1 MKGFLQFQIK
11 KIKKTL
17 SIDYPIPMNRQN
29 FWIILISIFLFSCE
43 EAILG
48 EEAPNTPSQNFEI
61 LWNDFDRHYS
71 LFEVRGINWKQLYQ
85 IYRPQVTDD
94 LSNEG
99 LWEVMTEMVEHLDD
113 SHTTLYNGNI
123 RYKSGYALNEQ
134 STVEFSAEL
143 LLSKYIATKTEVG
156 SEDEL
161 LFGQVKDKNIGY
173 IYLGTMDGD
182 NPSVMDEIIRN
193 FENTEAIIL
202 DIRQNSGGDDR
213 YSARIAQAFSD
224 GVHEIYS
231 VQTRNGKGY
240 NDFDEKNIYHT
251 QFDGD
256 NSYTK
261 PVIVLT
267 DRKTI
272 SAGEVFLLHMK
283 AFDHVIQMGDTTA
296 GDFSTVSNMR
306 FLPNGW
312 KYVYS
317 IQQFLLP
324 NGETLD
330 GIGHEPD
337 VFVKNTEASINA
349 QTDLVLEEAL
359 RYLSNEHGLE

>member
-1 MKGFLQFQIK
+1 MHN
-11 KIKKTL
+11 
-17 SIDYPIPMNRQN
+17 ID
-29 FWIILISIFLFSCE
+29 FHFLFSCE

-134 STVEFSAEL
+134 STAEFSAEL

-202 DIRQNSGGDDR
+202 DIRQNSGEMTGIQQELLKPFLMEFMKYTVYRPEMEKDIMILMR
-213 YSARIAQAFSD
+213 RIYTTLNLMVTIHIPSLLLYLRT
-224 GVHEIYS
+224 EKPS
-231 VQTRNGKGY
+231 VQVK
-240 NDFDEKNIYHT
+240 
-251 QFDGD
+251 
-256 NSYTK
+256 
-261 PVIVLT
+261 
-267 DRKTI
+267 
-272 SAGEVFLLHMK
+272 
-283 AFDHVIQMGDTTA
+283 
-296 GDFSTVSNMR
+296 FSC
-306 FLPNGW
+306 
-312 KYVYS
+312 Y
-317 IQQFLLP
+317 I
-324 NGETLD
+324 
-330 GIGHEPD
+330 
-337 VFVKNTEASINA
+337 
-349 QTDLVLEEAL
+349 
-359 RYLSNEHGLE
+359 